1 MSVLIEAAKKND
13 FPSTINLVMSNKED
27 AEGINIAA
35 SHQIKTQYANKKEFE
50 SVAQSLL
57 RDEKI
62 ELICLAGFMQIIS
75 KEFLQRWKDRII
87 NIHPSY
93 LPYFKGLNAQEQAI
107 KAGASYSGCT
117 VHFVNEKIDDGEI
130 ILQKKTVIDANDD
143 TESLSKKIL
152 REEHIIYPKALE
164 IVADK
169 ILKTRIN
176 EK

>member
-93 LPYFKGLNAQEQAI
+93 LPNFKGLNALKQAI
-107 KAGASYSGCT
+107 RAKATFSGCT
-117 VHFVNEKIDDGEI
+117 VHYVNDEIDGGEI
-130 ILQKKTVIDANDD
+130 ILQKKSSIECERGYRITI
-143 TESLSKKIL
+143 KKNTN
-152 REEHIIYPKALE
+152 RR
-164 IVADK
+164 
-169 ILKTRIN
+169 T
-176 EK
+176 